1 MESFTAALAGK
12 LETESRTEGN
22 EEQYTSATKNKLFK
36 PTGSYNKIK
45 LLIIPFIRFHDQ
57 ETSKVFKTFGV
68 ARNKKGRLF
77 LETPLLENRM
87 LLI

>member
-1 MESFTAALAGK
+1 
-12 LETESRTEGN
+12 
-22 EEQYTSATKNKLFK
+22 
-36 PTGSYNKIK
+36 
-45 LLIIPFIRFHDQ
+45 LIIPFIRFHDQ